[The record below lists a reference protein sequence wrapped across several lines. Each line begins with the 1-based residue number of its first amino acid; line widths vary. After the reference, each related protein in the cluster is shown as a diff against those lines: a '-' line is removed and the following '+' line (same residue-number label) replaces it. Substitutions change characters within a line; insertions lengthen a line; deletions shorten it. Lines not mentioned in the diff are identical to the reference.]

1 MRSRMKNAMP
11 GTALTRVLD
20 ALEWELIDAS
30 DEEILSAATELG
42 MDPTRKDSAAFS
54 GVTYPEKP
62 QLADFF
68 DLDIHGKLPPGD
80 KE

>member
-1 MRSRMKNAMP
+1 MRSQVKKP
-11 GTALTRVLD
+11 LPETALTRILD
-20 ALEWELIDAS
+20 ALEEELIDAS
-30 DEEILSAATELG
+30 DAEILAAAKELG

-62 QLADFF
+62 QLSDFF
-68 DLDIHGKLPPGD
+68 DLDVHGKLPPRD

>member
-1 MRSRMKNAMP
+1 MKTLP
-11 GTALTRVLD
+11 ETALTRILD

-30 DEEILSAATELG
+30 DEEILASAKQLG

-68 DLDIHGKLPPGD
+68 DLDIHGKLPPRG